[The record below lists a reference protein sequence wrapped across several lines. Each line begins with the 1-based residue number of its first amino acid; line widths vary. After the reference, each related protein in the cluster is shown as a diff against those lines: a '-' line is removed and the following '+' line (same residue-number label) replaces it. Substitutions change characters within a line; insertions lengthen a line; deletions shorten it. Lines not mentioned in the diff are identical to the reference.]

1 MTEHDY
7 LLAWAVYAVAAL
19 GCLLV
24 GFRITGWMWRGLRE
38 PLRVLIAVLL
48 ATPSLVDPVRDYYAP
63 AIAVTA
69 LDLLFKVGSNLW
81 RALSDLVMYGMIA
94 FALYLLFVAIRWP
107 LERRRRA
114 KRAADEAAR
123 APSMSD
129 IIEQRVVDH
138 RRIEPRV

>member
-24 GFRITGWMWRGLRE
+24 GFRMTGWMWRWLRE

-48 ATPSLVDPVRDYYAP
+48 ATPTLVDPVRDYYAP

-69 LDLLFKVGSNLW
+69 LDVLFKVGSNLW
-81 RALSDLVMYGMIA
+81 RSLSDLVMFGLIG
-94 FALYLLFVAIRWP
+94 FALYLLFVVVRWP

-114 KRAADEAAR
+114 RREVEEAAR

-129 IIEQRVVDH
+129 ILEQRVAGNG
-138 RRIEPRV
+138 RIEPRV

>member
-24 GFRITGWMWRGLRE
+24 GFRITGWMWRWLRE

-48 ATPSLVDPVRDYYAP
+48 ATPTLVDPVRDYYAP

-69 LDLLFKVGSNLW
+69 LDVLFKVGSNLW
-81 RALSDLVMYGMIA
+81 RSISDLVMFGLIG
-94 FALYLLFVAIRWP
+94 FALYLLFVVVRWP

-114 KRAADEAAR
+114 RREAEEAAR

-129 IIEQRVVDH
+129 ILEQRVAGNG
-138 RRIEPRV
+138 RIEPRV